1 MFERR
6 FSVNKE
12 VMVDNLSQR
21 SLIAQPIIHGLC
33 DQRADDWSRLVGNRV
48 NGVLADLPAAD
59 ARYHDKC
66 YQEFWYVYCS
76 QPLTV
81 HTVFVETDIYAYGYM
96 SKYTY

>member
-21 SLIAQPIIHGLC
+21 SLIVQPIIHDLC
-33 DQRADDWSRLVGNRV
+33 DQRADDRSRLVDNRV

-59 ARYHDKC
+59 ARYHNKF
-66 YQEFWYVYCS
+66 YQECWHVC
-76 QPLTV
+76 
-81 HTVFVETDIYAYGYM
+81 
-96 SKYTY
+96 